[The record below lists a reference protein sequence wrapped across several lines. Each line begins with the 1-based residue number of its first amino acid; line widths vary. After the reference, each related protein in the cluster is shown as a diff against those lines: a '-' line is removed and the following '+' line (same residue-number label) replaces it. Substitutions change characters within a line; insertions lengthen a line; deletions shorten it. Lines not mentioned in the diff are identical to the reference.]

1 MSRRSGLGKGLSA
14 LLPDTAASP
23 EEAAAVK
30 LPQGDLPPGVTA
42 PSPDTRL
49 EMVPVA
55 EIKRNPYQPRTVF
68 DDQRLAEL
76 TASVQEVGGLQPIL
90 VRNVAGSYEIVAGER
105 RWLAARR
112 AGLAVIPAV
121 VREVEDVEAL
131 EQAVIENLHRDD
143 LNPLEEAAAYHRL
156 MDEFGMTQHQVAER
170 VARSRSSVANAL
182 RLLHLP
188 TEVQRLIMEGELTA
202 GHARALASLG
212 DRKLQETLAAR
223 IVAQGMSVRQIED
236 LVRSLDDEAGADQS
250 EVKGLDPERDVAILE
265 IEQALGDLFHPA
277 VRVVTRGRRGRIIV
291 EFADKDDLRRLFD
304 LLTA

>member
-1 MSRRSGLGKGLSA
+1 MSRRSGLGRGLSA
-14 LLPDTAASP
+14 LIPDTASSP

-30 LPQGDLPPGVTA
+30 LPQGDHPPGVTA
-42 PSPDTRL
+42 PTPDTRL

-76 TASVQEVGGLQPIL
+76 TASVQEVGVLPPIL
-90 VRNVAGSYEIVAGER
+90 VRGVAGSYEIVAGER

-121 VREVEDVEAL
+121 VREIEDVEAL

-236 LVRSLDDEAGADQS
+236 LVRSLDNQAGADQS
-250 EVKGLDPERDVAILE
+250 KVTGSDAERDVAILE
-265 IEQALGDLFHPA
+265 IEQALADRFYTA
-277 VRVVTRGRRGRIIV
+277 VRVVTRGRRGRV
-291 EFADKDDLRRLFD
+291 VFEFADRDDLQRLFD